1 MWQSLARAFNGTQSH
16 QQWPASFRPFPQLS
30 LYFGEPYTD
39 KGGFILGVGAGFER
53 DAALLS
59 VPLSACLAA
68 YFSPDP
74 DLIPS
79 CHSSNR
85 LRSRQ

>member
-1 MWQSLARAFNGTQSH
+1 MPWSGRTTTLTKWSDVTSRSPPKRSTSGFEGSYQ
-16 QQWPASFRPFPQLS
+16 
-30 LYFGEPYTD
+30 D
-39 KGGFILGVGAGFER
+39 KGEFILDVGAGFGR

-59 VPLSACLAA
+59 APLSACLAA

-85 LRSRQ
+85 LRGRQ

>member
-1 MWQSLARAFNGTQSH
+1 MRST
-16 QQWPASFRPFPQLS
+16 
-30 LYFGEPYTD
+30 T
-39 KGGFILGVGAGFER
+39 GFEGS
-53 DAALLS
+53 DQTKEGLFSTLELVLDVLLPS
-59 VPLSACLAA
+59 CQRRFSACLAA